1 MGRIFRGS
9 FSAFAAIAIAV
20 AGGGARVL
28 AAEPGPNP
36 AARVIVLANAAD
48 PDSIAIALHY
58 AQVRHVPEA
67 NIVSLEMPL
76 QEEISWLEFVSS
88 IWEPLQDQLVRK
100 GWIDALAIGD
110 VDTLGRKKYAVS
122 GHKIAALVVCRG
134 VPLKIRDEP
143 NLYRPVQPF
152 TDHGQLRT
160 NAGAVDSELS
170 LLAADG
176 GYPINAFVINPLFGK
191 DNPTEYERAKVVE
204 VGRLDG
210 PSRDDAM
217 ALVDRA
223 VAAERS
229 GLAGRAYVDMGGK
242 FAEGDRWL
250 SRTVDE
256 IADLGFDMS
265 VDREPNTFPSTARF
279 DAPILYFGWYAPDL
293 NGPFLLPGFRF
304 PPGAIAL
311 HIYSYSARTMHSASE
326 GWSGPFVARGA
337 TATVGNVYEP
347 YLEYTH
353 RPDYLVRAL
362 SRGRTLGDAAYF
374 ALPVLSWQS
383 ILIGDPLYRPFAVSL
398 ADQLRN
404 SGRFSPG
411 LAGYA
416 TLRSVNLLDRLHKP
430 ELAFSELREALAK
443 EPNLAVGLALARR
456 LQALGSS
463 TEAVKVLEPLLMQ
476 DALPPDHWV
485 LARNAADLLAAGGRP
500 DLAVTAYRRLFA
512 IRDLPA
518 GVRAQWLVSARA
530 AATAAHD
537 SDQAFVW
544 KEDLDRTVIEILT
557 QRG

>member
-1 MGRIFRGS
+1 MARILRGR
-9 FSAFAAIAIAV
+9 FSAFAALAIAV
-20 AGGGARVL
+20 AGGGAQAS
-28 AAEPGPNP
+28 AAEPAPDL

-48 PDSIAIALHY
+48 PDSLAIARHY
-58 AQVRHVPEA
+58 AQVRHVPQA
-67 NIVSLEMPL
+67 NVVSLEMPL
-76 QEEISWLEFVSS
+76 QEEIGWLEFVSS

-110 VDTLGRKKYAVS
+110 VDTIGRKKYAVS

-143 NLYRPVQPF
+143 SLYRPVQPL
-152 TDHGQLRT
+152 TDHEQLRT

-191 DNPTEYERAKVVE
+191 DNPTDYDRAKVVE

-210 PSRDDAM
+210 PTRDDAM

-223 VAAERS
+223 VEAERS

-242 FAEGDRWL
+242 FVEGDRWL

-256 IADLGFDMS
+256 ITDLGFDLS
-265 VDREPNTFPSTARF
+265 VDRDPSTFPSTARF
-279 DAPILYFGWYAPDL
+279 DAPVLYFGWYAPDL

-311 HIYSYSARTMHSASE
+311 HIYSFSARTMHSVSE
-326 GWSGPFVARGA
+326 GWSGPFVARGV

-353 RPDYLVRAL
+353 RPDYLMRAL
-362 SRGRTLGDAAYF
+362 SRGRTLGEAAYF

-398 ADQLRN
+398 ADQLKN
-404 SGRFSPG
+404 PGRFSPG

-416 TLRSVNLLDRLHKP
+416 ALRSVNLLDRTHKP
-430 ELAFSELREALAK
+430 DLAFSQLRGALAG
-443 EPNLAVGLALARR
+443 EPNLAVGLALAKRFR
-456 LQALGSS
+456 ALGSS
-463 TEAVKVLEPLLMQ
+463 NEAVKVLEPLLRQ
-476 DALPPDHWV
+476 DALPTDHWV
-485 LARNAADLLAAGGRP
+485 LARDAADLLAAGGRP
-500 DLAVTAYRRLFA
+500 DLAVMAYRRLFA

-518 GVRAQWLVSARA
+518 GVRAQWLVSART

-537 SDQAFVW
+537 SDQASAW
-544 KEDLDRTVIEILT
+544 KEDLDRTVAEILT
-557 QRG
+557 QRN

>member
-1 MGRIFRGS
+1 MGRTFRGR

-20 AGGGARVL
+20 AGCGTAGFAADSGNSL
-28 AAEPGPNP
+28 AS
-36 AARVIVLANAAD
+36 RVIILANAAD
-48 PDSIAIALHY
+48 PESVAVAQHY
-58 AQVRHVPEA
+58 ARVRGVPEE
-67 NIVSLEMPL
+67 NIISLEMPVL
-76 QEEISWLEFVSS
+76 EEINWLEFVSS

-110 VDTLGRKKYAVS
+110 VDSLGRKKYAVS
-122 GHKIAALVVCRG
+122 GHRIAALVVCRG
-134 VPLKIRDEP
+134 VPLKIREEP
-143 NLYRPVQPF
+143 NLYEPVPRL
-152 TDHGQLRT
+152 TDHEQLRT

-176 GYPINAFVINPLFGK
+176 GYPINAFVVNPLYGK
-191 DNPTEYERAKVVE
+191 DNPSVYDRAKVVE

-210 PSRDDAM
+210 PTQDDAL

-223 VAAERS
+223 VEAERA

-256 IADLGFDMS
+256 ITDLGFDMS
-265 VDREPNTFPSTARF
+265 VDREPVTIPSTARF
-279 DAPILYFGWYAPDL
+279 DAPVLYFGWYAPDL

-311 HIYSYSARTMHSASE
+311 HIYSYSARTMRSASD
-326 GWSGPFVARGA
+326 GWSGPFVARGV

-353 RPDYLVRAL
+353 RPDFLVRAL
-362 SRGRTLGDAAYF
+362 ARGRTLGDAAYF

-398 ADQLRN
+398 ADQLKN
-404 SGRFSPG
+404 PGRFSAG

-416 TLRSVNLLDRLHKP
+416 TLRSVNLLDHMHKP
-430 ELAFSELREALAK
+430 ELALSELREALAR
-443 EPNLAVGLALARR
+443 EPNLAVGIVLAKR

-463 TEAVKVLEPLLMQ
+463 GEAVGILETLLKQ
-476 DALPPDHWV
+476 DSLLSEHWV
-485 LARNAADLLAAGGRP
+485 LARNAADLLATSGRP
-500 DLAVTAYRRLFA
+500 DLAVTAYRRLLA
-512 IRDLPA
+512 IRGLPA
-518 GVRAQWLVSARA
+518 GVRAQWLVSART

-537 SDQAFVW
+537 SEQASIW
-544 KEDLDRTVIEILT
+544 KEDLNETVTEILT